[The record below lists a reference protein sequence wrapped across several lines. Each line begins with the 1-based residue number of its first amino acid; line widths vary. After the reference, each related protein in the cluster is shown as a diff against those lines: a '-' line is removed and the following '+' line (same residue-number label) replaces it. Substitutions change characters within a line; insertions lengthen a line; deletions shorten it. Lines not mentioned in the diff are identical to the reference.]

1 MLTDTPQHPPRT
13 IAGQTVNW
21 LTAIVIVSAAYIGA
35 QMMADIASLKIVV
48 LFGLAIDGGTFIY
61 PITFTLRDMAH
72 KLAGAHLARVL
83 IITAA
88 VINIIMAALFWLV
101 NALPADP
108 LTGPQTEFGI
118 LALAWRIVAASI
130 LAEVISELLDTE
142 IYQLW
147 ITRVTTRYQWAR
159 VLVSNAVSVPL
170 DSLIFAWVAFGG
182 ALPAIVVWQIVA
194 ANILVKGVTTLISIP
209 GIYLVREGPP
219 ANDR

>member
-1 MLTDTPQHPPRT
+1 MLSDTPQHPPRT

-48 LFGLAIDGGTFIY
+48 LFGLAMDGGTFIY
-61 PITFTLRDMAH
+61 PITFTLRDMVH

-108 LTGPQTEFGI
+108 LTGPQAEFGI

-147 ITRVTTRYQWAR
+147 VTRVTTRHQWAR
-159 VLVSNAVSVPL
+159 VLVSNAVAVPL

-194 ANILVKGVTTLISIP
+194 ANILVKGATTLVSIP

-219 ANDR
+219 TNDR